1 MDDLLAISYLGTLVA
16 ILAVVAWLVVRQILK
31 GRSLEA
37 VISELQPKLQKE
49 KGDPQEYYDL
59 GSVYLR
65 KKLYAKAISEFQK
78 AIKEGGENI
87 PEIYNAMGYAY
98 FVQKQYDMAI
108 KHYKEAL
115 ELNPEY
121 IFALNNLGH
130 SYEQKNL
137 VPQALEAYEKVL
149 AIAPN
154 NETAKRRTNS
164 LRKRVKPA

>member
-16 ILAVVAWLVVRQILK
+16 ILVVVAWLVLRQILK

-37 VISELQPKLQKE
+37 VISKLQPKLQKE

-87 PEIYNAMGYAY
+87 PEIYNAIGYAY

-137 VPQALEAYEKVL
+137 VPQALETYEKVL

-154 NETAKRRTNS
+154 NETAKRRANS

>member
-16 ILAVVAWLVVRQILK
+16 ILVVVAWLVLRQILK
-31 GRSLEA
+31 GRSLES
-37 VISELQPKLQKE
+37 VISKLQPKLQKE

-65 KKLYAKAISEFQK
+65 KKLYVKAISEFQK
-78 AIKEGGENI
+78 GIKEGGENI
-87 PEIYNAMGYAY
+87 PEIYNAIGYAY

-154 NETAKRRTNS
+154 NETAKRRANS
-164 LRKRVKPA
+164 LRKRVKSV

>member
-1 MDDLLAISYLGTLVA
+1 MDDSLAIAYLGSLVA
-16 ILAVVAWLVVRQILK
+16 ILAAVAWLVIRQILK
-31 GRSLEA
+31 SRKLES

-49 KGDPQEYYDL
+49 KGNPQEYYDL

-65 KKLYAKAISEFQK
+65 KKLYAKAISEFQTALK
-78 AIKEGGENI
+78 AGGESI

-98 FVQKQYDMAI
+98 FAQKQYDLAI

-115 ELNPEY
+115 ELKPDY

-137 VPQALEAYEKVL
+137 VPQALEMYERVL
-149 AIAPN
+149 AIAPDN
-154 NETAKRRTNS
+154 DTAKRRANS
-164 LRKRVKPA
+164 LRKRITPV